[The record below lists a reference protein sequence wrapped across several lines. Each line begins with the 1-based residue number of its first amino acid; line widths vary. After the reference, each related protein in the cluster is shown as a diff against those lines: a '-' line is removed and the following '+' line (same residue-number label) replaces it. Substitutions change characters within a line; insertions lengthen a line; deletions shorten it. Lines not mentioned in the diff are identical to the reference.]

1 MRRVGFPPNFSLA
14 ELTRSERAIREGIPN
29 VPTSLHEQA
38 LSGVA
43 WAILQP
49 LRDHFG
55 VPIKVTSGYRSPK
68 LNAATPGSSVTSQ
81 HSKGEAV
88 DIVGTNGVSNADLFH
103 RIRLALPFDQLILE
117 FPDDKG
123 EPQWVHVSY
132 SATKRRGIILR
143 AIKRHGKTVYEKWT
157 P

>member
-1 MRRVGFPPNFSLA
+1 MPKPVGFPPNFSLA
-14 ELTRSERAIREGIPN
+14 ELTNSERAKREGISN

-88 DIVGTNGVSNADLFH
+88 DIVGVDGVSNADLFH
-103 RIRLALPFDQLILE
+103 RIRLALPYDQLIWE
-117 FPDDKG
+117 FGDVKQPD
-123 EPQWVHVSY
+123 WVHVSY

-143 AIKRHGKTVYEKWT
+143 AVKKHGKTVYEKWT